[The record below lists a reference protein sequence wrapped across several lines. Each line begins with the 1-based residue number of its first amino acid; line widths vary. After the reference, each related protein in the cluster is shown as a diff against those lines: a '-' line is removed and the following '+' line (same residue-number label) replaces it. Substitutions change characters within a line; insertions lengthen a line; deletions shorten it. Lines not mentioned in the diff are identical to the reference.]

1 MGLGTGWGAW
11 QGLGL
16 ALGLDAPGEV
26 VGGATLLGLG
36 VGGLSG
42 MGLSQ
47 NVELSP
53 GWVAAAGSGA
63 LWGGWLMTSAQLAWG
78 ELDRSD
84 TLLVLVASD
93 LGMAA
98 STVALSPLVEA
109 TPTLVGITGLG
120 GLGGGVLFT
129 LGAGLFTRDSR
140 DLLKAGFVGTSVG
153 LLAGGLFAAQSSP
166 GEDKASPVAGTSG
179 GSAGIPSVSFLGL
192 STAPLFTADGRS
204 RGMAV
209 VASFEN
215 D

>member
-1 MGLGTGWGAW
+1 
-11 QGLGL
+11 LGL
-16 ALGLDAPGEV
+16 AVGLDAPGEV

-36 VGGLSG
+36 LGGLSG

-47 NVELSP
+47 SVDLSP

-63 LWGGWLMTSAQLAWG
+63 LWGAWLMTSGQLAWG
-78 ELDRSD
+78 EIDQSD
-84 TLLVLVASD
+84 MLLVLVASD

-98 STVALSPLVEA
+98 STLALSPLVEA
-109 TPTLVGITGLG
+109 TPTQVGITGLG

-129 LGAGLFTRDSR
+129 LGAGLFTRESG

-153 LLAGGLFAAQSSP
+153 LLAGGLFAARSSP
-166 GEDKASPVAGTSG
+166 AEDKASPGAVTSSG
-179 GSAGIPSVSFLGL
+179 GTGLPSVWFRGL

>member
-1 MGLGTGWGAW
+1 L
-11 QGLGL
+11 GLGL
-16 ALGLDAPGEV
+16 GLEAPGEV
-26 VGGATLLGLG
+26 VGGATLLGLSL
-36 VGGLSG
+36 GGLSG

-47 NVELSP
+47 SVELSP
-53 GWVAAAGSGA
+53 GWVAGASSGA
-63 LWGGWLMTSAQLAWG
+63 LWGGWLMASAQLAWG

-84 TLLVLVASD
+84 VLLVLGASD
-93 LGMAA
+93 LGMAV
-98 STVALSPLVEA
+98 STLALSPVVEA
-109 TPTLVGITGLG
+109 TPAQVGITSLG

-140 DLLKAGFVGTSVG
+140 SLLKAGFVGTGAG
-153 LLAGGLFAAQSSP
+153 LVAGGLFAARTRPQ
-166 GEDKASPVAGTSG
+166 EDKASAEPGASG
-179 GSAGIPSVSFLGL
+179 GSAGLPSVWFRGL